1 MRFVEEAA
9 HSRDGVTRLLEHVD
23 EEFVPALTS
32 GARSA
37 VSRAPGEAGATDIQG
52 YVERCLDRPM
62 IGVFDEDRLVGFC
75 SFKRL
80 EDANAL
86 SAFTPTNHVEIIAV
100 DESHRG
106 RGLATRMY
114 RTLLSDLPSAWRAPS
129 VSTKTWDTNA
139 AHIAVLENLGFEEV
153 ARIPDDR
160 GAGVD
165 TLYFARRV

>member
-1 MRFVEEAA
+1 
-9 HSRDGVTRLLEHVD
+9 
-23 EEFVPALTS
+23 
-32 GARSA
+32 
-37 VSRAPGEAGATDIQG
+37 
-52 YVERCLDRPM
+52 M
-62 IGVFDEDRLVGFC
+62 IGAFDEGHLVGFC
-75 SFKRL
+75 SFERL
-80 EDANAL
+80 EDADAL

-106 RGLATRMY
+106 RGLAMRMY
-114 RTLLSDLPSAWRAPS
+114 QTLLSDVPNAWHAPAA
-129 VSTKTWDTNA
+129 STKTWHTNE